1 MNKVEAEKICETCKN
16 KKWSVCCLCI
26 LYEYDTMFKE
36 LRRTGMAEQ
45 AKEDLTGFG
54 QKAKSYLTK
63 KYSLI
68 KLKIKLW
75 KLG

>member
-1 MNKVEAEKICETCKN
+1 MNEEQTNKICEDCKN
-16 KKWSVCCLCI
+16 LKWSICCSCI
-26 LYEYDTMFKE
+26 HYEKSVLKE

-45 AKEDLTGFG
+45 LKEGLTGFG
-54 QKAKSYLTK
+54 QKVKSYLTK